1 MIISTIRTEDDSTV
15 YTHADFPTDNIKEIN
30 FVVCKNNKESLGYI
44 SFSYMTK
51 DTDFHYQTRCIQ
63 LGQKET
69 FVIVDGKSFV
79 INSIDDAKNLYKYL
93 TGTDLILMEKQ
104 LKTLSKKHNINK
116 DFK

>member
-1 MIISTIRTEDDSTV
+1 MIISTIKTEDDTTV
-15 YTHADFPTDNIKEIN
+15 YTHSDFPTDNIKEIV
-30 FVVCKNNKESLGYI
+30 FVVCKNSKESMGYI
-44 SFSYMTK
+44 NFSYVTNGK
-51 DTDFHYQTRCIQ
+51 EYYTRCIQ

-69 FVIVDGKSFV
+69 YVIVDGKTFV

-93 TGTDLILMEKQ
+93 TGADLILLEKQ

>member
-1 MIISTIRTEDDSTV
+1 MIISTIRTEDDTTV
-15 YTHADFPTDNIKEIN
+15 YTNADFPTDNIKEIC
-30 FVVCKNNKESLGYI
+30 FVVCKNSKESMGYI
-44 SFSYMTK
+44 NFSYIK
-51 DTDFHYQTRCIQ
+51 GKEFSSKCIQ
-63 LGQKET
+63 FGQKET

>member
-1 MIISTIRTEDDSTV
+1 MIISTIRTEDDTTV
-15 YTHADFPTDNIKEIN
+15 YTHSDFPTDNLKEIV
-30 FVVCKNNKESLGYI
+30 FVISKNPKESMGYI
-44 SFSYMTK
+44 NFSYNTK
-51 DTDFHYQTRCIQ
+51 TKEYFSRCIQ

-69 FVIVDGKSFV
+69 FVIVDGKTFV
-79 INSIDDAKNLYKYL
+79 INSLNDAKNLYKYL